1 MTTIL
6 IALFVFGILVVFH
19 EFGHFSI
26 AKLVGIKVH
35 EFSVG
40 MGPRIFK
47 ISGKETEYSIRILP
61 LGGFVKMEGE
71 DEAST
76 DERSFNNKPVWA
88 RFLVV
93 AAGSIMNF
101 VLAILLF
108 IIIFY
113 SIGFPTTIVKE
124 TAPGFPAEKAGILPG
139 DKITAIDGMQIHNWD
154 KIVETINDKKDK
166 EMEIIILRNDEQ
178 KKIHVRPIINEDT
191 KQVLIGI
198 SPTTKKS
205 FFQSIKISFDR
216 MLFVIRGM
224 FGFFAQIF
232 EGKASTDDVVGP
244 VGIIHLVGEAAKFG
258 IYNVMSLAALISV
271 NLGMINLLPIP
282 ALDGARLVFLAI
294 EGIIGKPIDPEKE
307 GFVHFVGFVLLM
319 GLMLFIVYKDIIRF
333 Y

>member
-71 DEAST
+71 DETST

-113 SIGFPTTIVKE
+113 SIGFPTTTVRE

-139 DKITAIDGMQIHNWD
+139 DKITAIDGIQIHNWD
-154 KIVETINDKKDK
+154 KIVETINNKKDK

-178 KKIHVRPIINEDT
+178 KKIRVSPIINEDT

-224 FGFFAQIF
+224 FSFFAQIF